1 MHVTVVAALLLAA
14 RHTGARTFGKE
25 DSTANCS
32 LKPRQVCGS
41 SPSRGLPQLYVYD
54 ADEGRCWQMPACE
67 KVQAHAFSMW
77 VHCRVANKHCSE
89 TPLPTTATTE
99 KKKKGEKTKKPKKAK
114 PSKGKGKNA
123 EISSETPPPTTT
135 TTTAAPTTTLK
146 STTVTSSVTSEK
158 AEKNKK
164 KKEKRKKPKKSK
176 PSAGKQ

>member
-14 RHTGARTFGKE
+14 RHAGARTFGKE

-32 LKPRQVCGS
+32 LRPRQVCGS
-41 SPSRGLPQLYVYD
+41 SPSWDLPRLYVYD
-54 ADEGRCWQMPACE
+54 ANAGRCSQMRACE
-67 KVQAHAFSMW
+67 EVQAHAFSLW
-77 VHCRVANKHCSE
+77 VHCRLANKHCPE

-135 TTTAAPTTTLK
+135 TTAAPTTTLK
-146 STTVTSSVTSEK
+146 SMTVTSSVTSEK